1 VSVLSRFHYLR
12 RILAA
17 YVLPGRSQL
26 TFWHETPAV
35 HPGIIPETLG
45 PYYMTFTS
53 KADYPGPFD
62 DAGVPQ
68 LDYRGKLGRQYN
80 PIAIAQYG
88 LGNWNLYLET
98 KDSDRRRKA
107 MLIADWLV
115 QHLEKNPSG
124 LLVWN
129 HHFDWEYRSPLKAPW
144 YSGLAQGQGISLLV
158 RVHQDTGDSS
168 YLEAARQAFQVFG
181 KTTAE
186 GGVIDKGDG
195 KEFWIEEYLV
205 SPPTHI
211 LNGFMW
217 ALWGIHDYC
226 LATKDEDAKQ
236 VWYESIRTL
245 TKALPTYDTGFWSL
259 YEHSG
264 TKLRMVA
271 SSFYHSLHIV
281 QLRVMHLLTGEP
293 IFRETAERWEE
304 YRGSFFKRKRAWIQK
319 ALFKVCYY

>member
-1 VSVLSRFHYLR
+1 MSVLSRFHYLR

-35 HPGIIPETLG
+35 HPGITPEALG

-68 LDYRGKLGRQYN
+68 LNYRGKLGRQYN

-88 LGNWNLYLET
+88 LGNWNLYLQT
-98 KDSDRRRKA
+98 KDHDRRRKA
-107 MLIADWLV
+107 FLNADWLV
-115 QHLEKNPSG
+115 QHLEKNPHG

-158 RVHQDTGDSS
+158 RVHQETGDAR
-168 YLEAARQAFQVFG
+168 YLQAARQAFQVFNR
-181 KTTAE
+181 TVAE

-195 KEFWIEEYLV
+195 KEHWIEEYLV
-205 SPPTHI
+205 TPPTHI

-217 ALWGIHDYC
+217 ALWGVHDYC
-226 LATKDEDAKQ
+226 LVTKDRDAKQ
-236 VWYESIRTL
+236 VWYESIHTL
-245 TKALPTYDTGFWSL
+245 TKALVTYDTGYWSL

-271 SSFYHSLHIV
+271 SPFYHSLHIV
-281 QLRVMHLLTGEP
+281 QLKIMHQLTGEAV
-293 IFRETAERWEE
+293 FKETAERWES
-304 YRGSFFKRKRAWIQK
+304 YGRSFFRRKRAWIQK